1 MTGNRGRRALRL
13 ITAIVVSM
21 ASAQRTGAQGM
32 PVGKWKTI
40 DDVTGKATSIV
51 VIWEHDGKFFGRIE
65 QLIPQPGD
73 EPNPLCT
80 KCHDANKDKPVK
92 GMTIIWDLTRQGS
105 EWKGGRIMDPDSGT
119 IYRCKLTLIDNGAKL
134 DVRGFIGISLLGR
147 TQTWVRAE

>member
-1 MTGNRGRRALRL
+1 MKGMTGRRALRL
-13 ITAIVVSM
+13 ITALVVSVPS
-21 ASAQRTGAQGM
+21 ASRAGSPGT
-32 PVGKWKTI
+32 PVGKWKTV
-40 DDVTGKATSIV
+40 DDVTGRATSIV
-51 VIWEHDGKFFGRIE
+51 AIWDQDGKLSGRIE

-80 KCHDANKDKPVK
+80 KCHDANKDKPIK
-92 GMTIIWDLTRQGS
+92 GMTIIWGLTRQGS

-147 TQTWVRAE
+147 TQTWLRAE